1 MKPVQFADTRGKL
14 RALIQELPAI
24 PDNAVYFHD
33 KDGTPV
39 AFLLSPHGLAKML
52 TDAAFPEPDEEEKK
66 LLRQMDEAAYEEWQ
80 KLMQPQPDSIDAE
93 IDRFLQ
99 DPVIRGALD
108 SQEWKEAVRRVTQ
121 GTKEQKKAKS

>member
-1 MKPVQFADTRGKL
+1 MRTVRIEDTRGKL
-14 RALIQELPAI
+14 RTLIQELPNI
-24 PDNAVYFHD
+24 SDNAVCFHD
-33 KDGTPV
+33 KDGNPV
-39 AFLLSPHGLAKML
+39 AFLLSPHGLAQML
-52 TDAAFPEPDEEEKK
+52 TDAVCPEPNEEEEK
-66 LLRQMDEAAYEEWQ
+66 LLRQMSEAANEEWQ

-108 SQEWKEAVRRVTQ
+108 SPEWKEAVSRVTG